1 MTLIIQLMIQVMQ
14 MKVTDNNWNISKVEF
29 CEEYPQLSSKL
40 LDKTLE
46 YLSQE
51 GSFVIFPDKLEN
63 SDDLNKDCKV
73 IESINDKVKTSNV
86 VGFVGLN
93 DESLVIQ
100 SRFSENDDFFLH
112 YMLQRVMSINVIDL
126 PVNISFEN
134 RLYFF
139 LIYLFPNYLKSAFKK
154 GIYKEYHK
162 FEYNDNRVRG
172 NIVIVKHLKYN
183 IPFAGNIAYSTRE
196 LTAQN
201 NVMLLIRDTIEYL
214 KSSQIGRQVLKA
226 DAEVT
231 QFINEVIQ
239 LTPEYDVN
247 QKNKVI
253 EYNRLNPV
261 RHAYYH
267 DYHKLQKLC
276 LMILDRRKHGIG
288 NNRNKIF
295 GILIDIA
302 WLWEEYLNTLLK
314 RWFVHPENRKGTH
327 RVFLYTN
334 HKHPV
339 YPDFFS
345 NENKL
350 VLDAKYKK
358 IEGTSINREDLYQ
371 IITYSHILKSKKA
384 GILYP
389 STKDTMYEI
398 QGMLDGFGGEI
409 FKQSLLIPQ
418 NCKSYSQFVEQI
430 KQSEIQFLEQLGAEA
445 R

>member
-1 MTLIIQLMIQVMQ
+1 

-40 LDKTLE
+40 LDRTLE

-51 GSFVIFPDKLEN
+51 GSFIIFPDKLEN
-63 SDDLNKDCKV
+63 SDDLDKDCKV
-73 IESINDKVKTSNV
+73 IESINDKVKTNNI

-93 DESLVIQ
+93 DEFLVIQ

-134 RLYFF
+134 RLYHF
-139 LIYLFPNYLKSAFKK
+139 LIYLFPQYLKSAFKK
-154 GIYKEYHK
+154 GVYKEYHK

-172 NIVIVKHLKYN
+172 NIDISRHLNCN

-201 NVMLLIRDTIEYL
+201 NVILLIRHTIEYL
-214 KSSQIGRQVLKA
+214 KSLSIGQQVLNTDTEA
-226 DAEVT
+226 I

-239 LTPEYDVN
+239 LTPEYDIR
-247 QKNKVI
+247 QKKRVI
-253 EYNRLNPV
+253 EYNRSNPV

-267 DYHKLQKLC
+267 AYYKLQKLC
-276 LMILDRRKHGIG
+276 LMILNNIRHDIG
-288 NNRNKIF
+288 DKKNKIF
-295 GILIDIA
+295 GLLIDVA

-314 RWFVHPENRKGTH
+314 ESFIHPENRKGTH
-327 RVFLYTN
+327 KVFLYTN

-339 YPDFFS
+339 YPDFF
-345 NENKL
+345 NDENKM

-358 IEGTSINREDLYQ
+358 LEGTSKGINREDLYQ

-389 STKDTMYEI
+389 SVKETRYEI
-398 QGMLDGFGGEI
+398 QGILDGFGGEI
-409 FKQSLLIPQ
+409 FKQSLKIPR
-418 NCKSYSQFVEQI
+418 NCQSYAEFVNLMKE
-430 KQSEIQFLEQLGAEA
+430 SEKIFLDQLGAEV

>member
-1 MTLIIQLMIQVMQ
+1 MQ

-40 LDKTLE
+40 LDRTLE

-63 SDDLNKDCKV
+63 SDDLDKDCKV
-73 IESINDKVKTSNV
+73 IESINDKVKTNNI

-93 DESLVIQ
+93 DEFLVIQ

-112 YMLQRVMSINVIDL
+112 YMLQRVMSVNIIDL

-134 RLYFF
+134 RLYHF
-139 LIYLFPNYLKSAFKK
+139 LIYLFPRYLKSAFKK
-154 GIYKEYHK
+154 GVYKEYHK

-172 NIVIVKHLKYN
+172 NIDIAKHLKYN
-183 IPFAGNIAYSTRE
+183 VPFTGNIAYSTRE

-226 DAEVT
+226 DTEVT

-239 LTPEYDVN
+239 LTPEYNAKQRKRIIAHN
-247 QKNKVI
+247 QS
-253 EYNRLNPV
+253 NPV
-261 RHAYYH
+261 RHAYFQ
-267 DYHKLQKLC
+267 DYHKLQQLC
-276 LMILDRRKHGIG
+276 LMILDKRKHTVG
-288 NNRNKIF
+288 NKKNKIF
-295 GILIDIA
+295 GLLIDVA

-314 RWFVHPENRKGTH
+314 ESFIHPENRKKTH
-327 RVFLYTN
+327 KVFLYAN
-334 HKHPV
+334 KKRPV
-339 YPDFFS
+339 YPDFV
-345 NENKL
+345 NKDVGI

-358 IEGTSINREDLYQ
+358 LEEGIKREDLYQ

-389 STKDTMYEI
+389 SIEDTKYDS
-398 QGMLDGFGGEI
+398 QGNLKGYGGEI
-409 FKQSLLIPQ
+409 FKQSLQIPKDCQ
-418 NCKSYSQFVEQI
+418 SYSQFVEQI
-430 KQSEIQFLEQLGAEA
+430 KKSEDRFLDQLGAEV

>member
-172 NIVIVKHLKYN
+172 NIDIVKHLKYN

-226 DAEVT
+226 E
-231 QFINEVIQ
+231 
-239 LTPEYDVN
+239 
-247 QKNKVI
+247 
-253 EYNRLNPV
+253 
-261 RHAYYH
+261 
-267 DYHKLQKLC
+267 
-276 LMILDRRKHGIG
+276 DR
-288 NNRNKIF
+288 
-295 GILIDIA
+295 
-302 WLWEEYLNTLLK
+302 
-314 RWFVHPENRKGTH
+314 
-327 RVFLYTN
+327 
-334 HKHPV
+334 
-339 YPDFFS
+339 
-345 NENKL
+345 
-350 VLDAKYKK
+350 
-358 IEGTSINREDLYQ
+358 
-371 IITYSHILKSKKA
+371 KS
-384 GILYP
+384 
-389 STKDTMYEI
+389 
-398 QGMLDGFGGEI
+398 
-409 FKQSLLIPQ
+409 
-418 NCKSYSQFVEQI
+418 VV
-430 KQSEIQFLEQLGAEA
+430 
-445 R
+445 